1 MRTWFITGCS
11 TGFGRELA
19 MAVLAHGDRA
29 VVTARDPGQVAD
41 IVAPYGD
48 KAIAVKLDVTDRAQI
63 ADAVKVAIEKF
74 GGIDVL
80 VNNAGIGYF
89 GGVEESDEADV
100 RRMFEINFWGL
111 AHMTDA
117 VLPLMREKKSGTIV
131 NFSSVGGLNAFPG
144 VGYYNA
150 TKFAVEGLS
159 EALWQ
164 EVASFGIKV
173 LVVEP
178 SGFRTDWAG
187 RSAGQ
192 VKNPIAAYEGTVL
205 SEGMKS
211 FRERNGKQAGDPK
224 KAAEAV
230 IAQVEAGGPNHHLPL
245 GNMAFDVTIKKLDA
259 LRAEYTGLEQ
269 IARGADDAKN

>member
-19 MAVLAHGDRA
+19 TAVLAHGDRA

-48 KAIAVKLDVTDRAQI
+48 KAIVVKLDVTDQAQI
-63 ADAVKVAIEKF
+63 TNAITIAVEKF

-111 AHMTDA
+111 AHMTSA

-164 EVASFGIKV
+164 EVASFGIKM

-187 RSAGQ
+187 RSASQ
-192 VKNPIAAYEGTVL
+192 VKNPIAAYEGTAL
-205 SEGMKS
+205 SESMKG
-211 FRERNGKQAGDPK
+211 FNEVNGKQEGNPK
-224 KAAEAV
+224 KAAAAI

-245 GNMAFDVTIKKLDA
+245 GNMSFDVTMKKLDS
-259 LRAEYTGLEQ
+259 LKAEYAGLEQ
-269 IARGADDAKN
+269 VARGADDVK

>member
-1 MRTWFITGCS
+1 MKTWFITGCS

-19 MAVLAHGDRA
+19 AAVLAHGDRA
-29 VVTARDPGQVAD
+29 AVTARDPKAVAD

-48 KAIAVKLDVTDRAQI
+48 KALALRLDVTDEAQI
-63 ADAVKVAIEKF
+63 ADAVKSAVEKF

-89 GGVEESDEADV
+89 AGVEESDEDAV

-117 VLPLMREKKSGTIV
+117 VLPLMREQKKGVII

-164 EVASFGIKV
+164 EVAPFGIRV
-173 LVVEP
+173 IVVEP

-187 RSAGQ
+187 RSADEA
-192 VKNPIAAYEGTVL
+192 KHPIAAYDGTVL
-205 SEGMKS
+205 RERMKG
-211 FRERNGKQAGDPK
+211 FRERSGKQPGDPK
-224 KAAEAV
+224 KAAAAV
-230 IAQVEAGGPNHHLPL
+230 ISQVETGGENHHLPL
-245 GNMAFDVTIKKLDA
+245 GNMAFETTMKKLDS
-259 LRAEYTGLEQ
+259 LKAEYAGLEK
-269 IARGADDAKN
+269 IARGADD

>member
-19 MAVLAHGDRA
+19 MAVLAHGDQA
-29 VVTARDPGQVAD
+29 VVTARDPQAVAD

-48 KAIAVKLDVTDRAQI
+48 KALALKLDVTDPAQI
-63 ADAVKVAIEKF
+63 AAAVKSATEKF

-89 GGVEESDEADV
+89 AGVEESDEDAV

-111 AHMTDA
+111 AHMTNA
-117 VLPLMREKKSGTIV
+117 VLPLMREKKSGAIV

-144 VGYYNA
+144 VSYYNA

-164 EVASFGIKV
+164 EVAPFGIKV

-187 RSAGQ
+187 RSADEA
-192 VKNPIAAYEGTVL
+192 KHPIAAYDGTVL
-205 SEGMKS
+205 RERMKG
-211 FRERNGKQAGDPK
+211 FRERSGHQPGDPK

-230 IAQVEAGGPNHHLPL
+230 IQQIENPGTNHHLPL
-245 GNMAFDVTIKKLDA
+245 GNMAFETTMKKLDD
-259 LRAEYTGLEQ
+259 LKAEYTGLNRSRAVRT
-269 IARGADDAKN
+269 ISK